1 MPSSSTA
8 TARRPRSAT
17 CTSGSRRAVSRR
29 GGCDAPSTMTS
40 STEHVLLNVE
50 EGVATLTLNRPEKLN
65 ALSDSMIRES
75 TAALERWATDPDVG
89 CIVVT
94 GAGRGFCAGGDVT
107 AMGKGGPEN
116 VTFEE
121 RVDRQRGAH
130 RFPWLLHDV
139 PKVTIAAVN
148 GAAAGAGLGLALSCD
163 LRIASSTARFTTAF
177 AKVGFG
183 GDFGITW
190 QLARLVGEAK
200 AKELLFLSE
209 VVDANEALRLGLVNR
224 VVPQE
229 SFAAAVRELSARIAR
244 GPRVSYRYMKSNVHA
259 ALTED
264 FRASLDREAVSHL
277 RCGATEDHAEG
288 VRAFMEKREP
298 RFRGR

>member
-1 MPSSSTA
+1 M
-8 TARRPRSAT
+8 
-17 CTSGSRRAVSRR
+17 V
-29 GGCDAPSTMTS
+29 DAA
-40 STEHVLLNVE
+40 EHLLMEVRDHV
-50 EGVATLTLNRPEKLN
+50 GTLTLNRAEKLN
-65 ALSDSMIRES
+65 ALSDAMMSAAIQ
-75 TAALERWATDPDVG
+75 ALERWRTDPEIG

-94 GAGRGFCAGGDVT
+94 GAGRGFCAGGDVS
-107 AMGKGGPEN
+107 AMSGTERADW
-116 VTFEE
+116 TLEQ
-121 RVDRQRGAH
+121 RVDRQRVAH
-130 RFPWLLHDV
+130 RLPWLLHDI

-163 LRIASSTARFTTAF
+163 LRLASDKARFTTAF

-209 VVDANEALRLGLVNR
+209 ILDAPEALRVGLVSR
-224 VVPQE
+224 VIASD
-229 SFAAAVRELSARIAR
+229 SFGASVHEFAARIAR
-244 GPRVSYRYMKSNVHA
+244 GPQVSFRYMKSNVHA

-264 FRASLDREAVSHL
+264 FRTSLDREALTHI
-277 RCGATEDHAEG
+277 RCGLTEDHREG
-288 VRAFMEKREP
+288 VAAFLEKREP